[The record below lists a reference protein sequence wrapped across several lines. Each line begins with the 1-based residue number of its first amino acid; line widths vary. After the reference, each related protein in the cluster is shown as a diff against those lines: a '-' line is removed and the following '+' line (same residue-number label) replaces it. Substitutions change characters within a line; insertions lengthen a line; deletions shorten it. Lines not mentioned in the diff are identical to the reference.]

1 MTSHRL
7 KAFNTATESTNKIHD
22 DAVARTLGFRGGL
35 VPGVDV
41 FAYLCHL
48 PAQAWGAD
56 WLAGGTIHARFATPV
71 YDGDEVEII
80 GEDVDG
86 TMALELR
93 DSSGA
98 VCATGTARRAVT
110 AEPIDVTA
118 WPVGPVPV
126 DPPSATA
133 DGLTDGSLGYLHVGF
148 HADRAGEYLDWVR
161 EDLPLFC
168 SGGIAHPGWLL
179 RWANYV
185 LSSNVRLG
193 PWIHV
198 ESDVHLLAPVHD
210 GQTVETR
217 AIVNRVWESKGHELV
232 ELDVL
237 QVVSEQPV
245 TRTTHTAIFRPRGVR
260 A

>member
-7 KAFNTATESTNKIHD
+7 QAFNTATESTNKIHD

-48 PAQAWGAD
+48 PAQAWGD
-56 WLAGGTIHARFATPV
+56 GWLEGGTIHARFATPV
-71 YDGDEVEII
+71 YDGDDVEVS
-80 GEDVDG
+80 GDDADG
-86 TMALELR
+86 VMALELR

-98 VCATGTARRAVT
+98 VCAKGTARRSV
-110 AEPIDVTA
+110 ESGPIDVRA
-118 WPVGPVPV
+118 WPVGLVPA
-126 DPPSATA
+126 DPPTATA
-133 DGLTDGSLGYLHVGF
+133 AALTGAPLGCLEVGF
-148 HADRAGEYLDWVR
+148 HAGRAGEYLDWIR
-161 EDLPLFC
+161 EDLPLFRV
-168 SGGIAHPGWLL
+168 GGVAHPGWLL

-198 ESDVHLLAPVHD
+198 ESDMHLLAAVRD
-210 GQTVETR
+210 GDTVETR
-217 AIVNRVWESKGHELV
+217 AIVDRVWKSKGHELV
-232 ELDVL
+232 RLDVL
-237 QVVSEQPV
+237 QLVDEQPV